1 MASGIPERKLGYEGS
16 RGGGGGGN
24 LFKRTLADMER
35 QLQNAH
41 LLRSVRQR
49 TQTMPSSFSFSHG
62 VGDLGCNSFTAAA
75 PQRLASFLPSA
86 TSSEFEFPRKPELLL
101 VSSVPEDRSRVSVS
115 DQLRELERQLLLDD
129 EAEAEAEASVSSGS
143 AATHAEWDEA
153 IQQLIS
159 PPPPPPLLASPTN
172 SSSSTVSFASCS
184 PPSSM
189 PSPPLPPSSRQM
201 LLDAVTALGEGNLDA
216 ATANLTLLKRAAD
229 PRGDA
234 EQRLMAVMVTALI
247 SRLNHPQVGISHP
260 IADLRSPEH
269 VAATQMLYSLSP
281 CFRLGFVTANS
292 AILDAT
298 KDEPKIH
305 ILDFEVGQG
314 GQYAALIQTV
324 AKRLLLRPAKPPPAI
339 RITAVM
345 DPSSP
350 FTNINA
356 GNLTAVGDRIKKL
369 AERFGVVLHF
379 NIVSLRAA
387 ELDAAS
393 LGCETGEEALVVNLP
408 FVLSRV
414 PDESVSPE
422 NPRDELLRRVCAL
435 RPRLVALAEQEI
447 NTSTSPFPARLAE
460 ACRHYG
466 ALLES
471 LEAAT
476 QGSLG
481 PERGRMEAGLA
492 RRAVNAVAGEGAE
505 RVERCE
511 LLGKWRARMSMAGFE
526 PVPLGPTVVE
536 SIKARLASSWPNPG
550 FTVKEEAGSLA
561 LGFAWMNRVLT
572 VASAWR

>member
-1 MASGIPERKLGYEGS
+1 MASGIPGRKLGYEGS
-16 RGGGGGGN
+16 GGGGGGGN

-35 QLQNAH
+35 QLQNAL

-49 TQTMPSSFSFSHG
+49 TQTMPSIFSFSYG
-62 VGDLGCNSFTAAA
+62 VGGLVCNSFTAAE
-75 PQRLASFLPSA
+75 PQRLVSSLPSA
-86 TSSEFEFPRKPELLL
+86 SSSEFGLPRKPELLL
-101 VSSVPEDRSRVSVS
+101 VSSVPEDRSPVSVS

-129 EAEAEAEASVSSGS
+129 EDEAEASVSCGS
-143 AATHAEWDEA
+143 AATHAEA
-153 IQQLIS
+153 IQRLIS
-159 PPPPPPLLASPTN
+159 PPPLLASPTN
-172 SSSSTVSFASCS
+172 SSSSTISFASCS

-201 LLDAVTALGEGNLDA
+201 LLDTATALGEGNLDA

-229 PRGDA
+229 TRGDA
-234 EQRLMAVMVTALI
+234 EHRLMAVMVTALL

-269 VAATQMLYSLSP
+269 FAATQMLYSLSP
-281 CFRLGFVTANS
+281 CFKLGFVTANS

-324 AKRLLLRPAKPPPAI
+324 AERLRLRPAKSPPAI
-339 RITAVM
+339 RITAII

-356 GNLTAVGDRIKKL
+356 GNLRAVGDRIKKL
-369 AERFGVVLHF
+369 AERFRVVLHF
-379 NIVSLRAA
+379 NIVSLRVA
-387 ELDAAS
+387 ELGAAS
-393 LGCETGEEALVVNLP
+393 LGCETGEETLVVNLP

-435 RPRLVALAEQEI
+435 RPRLVAIAEQEI
-447 NTSTSPFPARLAE
+447 NTSTAPFPARLAE

-471 LEAAT
+471 LEAAA
-476 QGSLG
+476 QDSSG
-481 PERGRMEAGLA
+481 PERGRVEAGLA

-511 LLGKWRARMSMAGFE
+511 VLGKWRARMSMAGFE

-550 FTVKEEAGSLA
+550 FTVKEDAGSLA

>member
-1 MASGIPERKLGYEGS
+1 MASRIPGRKLGYEGS
-16 RGGGGGGN
+16 GGGGGGGN
-24 LFKRTLADMER
+24 LFKRTLADMEK
-35 QLQNAH
+35 QLQNAL

-49 TQTMPSSFSFSHG
+49 TRTMPSIFSFSHG
-62 VGDLGCNSFTAAA
+62 VGDLVCNSFTAAA
-75 PQRLASFLPSA
+75 PQRLASSLPSA
-86 TSSEFEFPRKPELLL
+86 TSSEFGFPRNPELLL
-101 VSSVPEDRSRVSVS
+101 VSSVLEDRSPVSVS

-129 EAEAEAEASVSSGS
+129 EDEAEASVSSSS

-153 IQQLIS
+153 IQWLIS
-159 PPPPPPLLASPTN
+159 PPPLLASPTN

-201 LLDAVTALGEGNLDA
+201 LLDTATALGQGNLDA

-229 PRGDA
+229 TRGDA
-234 EQRLMAVMVTALI
+234 EQRLMAVMVTALL

-269 VAATQMLYSLSP
+269 FAATQMLYSLSP
-281 CFRLGFVTANS
+281 CFKLGFVTANS

-324 AKRLLLRPAKPPPAI
+324 AERLRLRPGKPPPTI
-339 RITAVM
+339 RITAII

-356 GNLTAVGDRIKKL
+356 GNLRAVGDRIKKL

-393 LGCETGEEALVVNLP
+393 IGCETGEEALVVNLP

-435 RPRLVALAEQEI
+435 RPRLVAIAEQEI
-447 NTSTSPFPARLAE
+447 NTSTAPFPARLAE
-460 ACRHYG
+460 ACKHYG

-471 LEAAT
+471 LEAAA
-476 QGSLG
+476 QGSSG
-481 PERGRMEAGLA
+481 PERGRVEAGLA

-511 LLGKWRARMSMAGFE
+511 VLGKWRARMSMAGFE

-536 SIKARLASSWPNPG
+536 SIKARLASSWANPG
-550 FTVKEEAGSLA
+550 FTVEADASSLA